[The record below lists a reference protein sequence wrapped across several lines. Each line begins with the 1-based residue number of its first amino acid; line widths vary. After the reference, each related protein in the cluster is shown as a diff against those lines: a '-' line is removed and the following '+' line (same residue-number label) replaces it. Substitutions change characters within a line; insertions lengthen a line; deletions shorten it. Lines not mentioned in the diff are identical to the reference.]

1 MEIWKDIKGY
11 EGLYRI
17 SNTGKVLSLHYMGGN
32 KSRELKPKV
41 HKKGYLWVLLR
52 NNGKEGHYLIHRLV
66 AEAFIENPNN
76 FLYVN
81 HKDENPQNNNSTNL
95 EWCTHE
101 YNVHYS
107 MDRHPERINSRGNRY
122 GIRKSN
128 EIDARINQFSM
139 NGTFICQYKNLSA
152 ITRAKGYDR
161 ANIYKCCRHIRKSAY
176 GYKWEYAT

>member
-11 EGLYRI
+11 EGIYRI

-32 KSRELKPKV
+32 KLKELKPKK

-76 FLYVN
+76 YPCVN
-81 HKDENPQNNNSTNL
+81 HKDENPQNNNVSNL
-95 EWCTHE
+95 EWCTHI

-107 MDRHPERINSRGNRY
+107 MDKHPERINSRGNKKR
-122 GIRKSN
+122 IR
-128 EIDARINQFSM
+128 QFSLK
-139 NGTFICQYKNLSA
+139 GEFICEFESSCA
-152 ITRAKGYDR
+152 VEREKGYK
-161 ANIYKCCRHIRKSAY
+161 AKNIRRCCNHIRKTAY
-176 GYKWEYAT
+176 GYKWEYAM